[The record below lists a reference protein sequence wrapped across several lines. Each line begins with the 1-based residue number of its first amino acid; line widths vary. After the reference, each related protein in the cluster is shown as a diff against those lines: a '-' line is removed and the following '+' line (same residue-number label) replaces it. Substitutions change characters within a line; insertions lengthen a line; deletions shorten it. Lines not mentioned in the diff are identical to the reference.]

1 VSNHTLIEDLIMRS
15 KRVKVSA
22 GVLQVVLFSVLVTL
36 MICCVSVI
44 AAPEPAL
51 VPPPGTWQLDLELH
65 GEPQQIS
72 ITLPGD
78 TQPRRF
84 WYLLYTITNKTG
96 EDVEFIPQFDLY
108 TDTFQVRQAGVK
120 VRRPVFD
127 AIQARYS
134 KSIPLLEPQSMVT
147 GRILQNGDNARD
159 SVAIFEDFDPNAT
172 SVKIFVAGLSNE
184 TVTIKSPSLNNN
196 SAKEYLLR
204 KTLMLEY
211 QVPGDRYNLDKR
223 VMLYRNREWIMR

>member
-1 VSNHTLIEDLIMRS
+1 MRR
-15 KRVKVSA
+15 KRAKILV
-22 GVLQVVLFSVLVTL
+22 GVLQVILFSGLASLCLYGT
-36 MICCVSVI
+36 MVI

-72 ITLPGD
+72 ITMPGD
-78 TQPRRF
+78 SQPRRF

-96 EDVEFIPQFDLY
+96 QDVDLIPQFDLY
-108 TDTFQVRQAGVK
+108 TDTFQIRQAGVK
-120 VRRPVFD
+120 VRRPVFE
-127 AIQARYS
+127 AIRDRYAN
-134 KSIPLLEPQSMVT
+134 SIPLLEPQSMVT

-172 SVKIFVAGLSNE
+172 SVKIFIAGLSNE
-184 TVTIKSPSLNNN
+184 TVTIKSPLVSQDN
-196 SAKEYLLR
+196 SKEFLLR

>member
-1 VSNHTLIEDLIMRS
+1 MRKNTKRFWPVVS
-15 KRVKVSA
+15 
-22 GVLQVVLFSVLVTL
+22 QVILFASLTPLCLFSPPAG
-36 MICCVSVI
+36 

-65 GEPQQIS
+65 GEPHQIC

-84 WYLLYTITNKTG
+84 WYFLYTIANNTG
-96 EDVEFIPQFDLY
+96 QDIDFIPQFELY
-108 TDTFQVRQAGVK
+108 TDTFQLRPAGVK

-127 AIQARYS
+127 AIRDRYRD
-134 KSIPLLEPQSMVT
+134 SIPLLEPQSMLT
-147 GRILQNGDNARD
+147 GKVLQNVDNARD

-172 SVKIFVAGLSNE
+172 SVKIFIAGLSNE
-184 TVTIKSPSLNNN
+184 TVTIVSPAASADN
-196 SAKEYLLR
+196 SKEFLLR

-211 QVPGDRYNLDKR
+211 QVPGDRFNLDKR